1 MLRRPPRG
9 PQVGRPPRRSHRG
22 GDRGSVLILMPA
34 CLLIVLVLASIAVD
48 MTLVHLRQRQAL
60 DVAASAAND
69 AVTAGVD
76 VGALRA
82 GQYRVEPAVARQ
94 VVARTVAASQIG
106 RYLVGSP
113 RVAVEGERVE
123 VSLTLQAD
131 YLFTAV
137 MPGTPDGTTVTAT
150 ASATATS
157 P

>member
-1 MLRRPPRG
+1 MLITRTGRR
-9 PQVGRPPRRSHRG
+9 RG

-48 MTLVHLRQRQAL
+48 MTLVHLRQRQAM

-82 GQYRVEPAVARQ
+82 GQFRVEPSAARR

-106 RYLVGSP
+106 RHVVGSP
-113 RVAVEGERVE
+113 RVVVDGERVE
-123 VSLTLQAD
+123 VSLTLEAD

-137 MPGTPDGTTVTAT
+137 MPGTPDSTTVTAT
-150 ASATATS
+150 ASATAIS